1 MQRMK
6 KLQVKRLLIAPLFIA
21 IAGLL
26 GWLSEVTSIW
36 QLKMVTGILAVL
48 GVYVM
53 AYVAVHPSGEQH

>member
-1 MQRMK
+1 MK

-53 AYVAVHPSGEQH
+53 AYVAVYRGGDNH